1 MTITGAIFLK
11 GLTMEKMLLDAERKI
26 KKGRIDEAFEIIDEV
41 LKANNDQVTLA
52 KISNRFGK
60 VK

>member
-1 MTITGAIFLK
+1 
-11 GLTMEKMLLDAERKI
+11 MEKMLLDAERKI
-26 KKGRIDEAFEIIDEV
+26 KKGRIKEAFEIIDEV